1 MTVSLKHT
9 FQSAKTDSADPTI
22 VQPSNWNQEHDLTL
36 ATNKVLGRATAGTGA
51 AEELSVGTALSI
63 SGGTLAV
70 TNVPVANGG
79 TGAATLTGYVKG
91 NGTSAFTAAASVPVG
106 DLSGTLPV
114 ASGGTGATT
123 LTANNVLLGN
133 GTSAVQTVAPGTAGN
148 VLTSNGTTW
157 TSATP
162 LTSGTFD
169 AIATGTLANGST
181 VVINVDGTV
190 SAVANQT
197 QNVGTS
203 TAFDGTATSGFTWI
217 CTTYDANAQK
227 VVIAYTDLDNSSF
240 GTAVVGTVSGTSI
253 SFGTPVVFR
262 SATTANISST
272 YNAIAQKVVI
282 AYRDNGNSSFGT
294 AIVGT
299 VSGTSISFGT
309 AAVFSSATTDQIS
322 TTYDS
327 VQQKVVIAY
336 RLPAGTLFGTAVV
349 GTVSGTSISFG
360 TAVTFQSSHASG
372 ISATYNV
379 NAQKVVLAYTDNGN
393 SSYGTAIVG
402 TVSGTSIS
410 FGTAVVFNSA
420 VATNSSATY
429 DSDAQK
435 VVIAYTD
442 NGNASYGTAI
452 VGTISGTSI
461 SFGAKATWSFASG
474 QISATYDANAKQI
487 VIGFRNTNNTQ
498 GYFVAG
504 TVSGTSITLISPVVF
519 DSNDIDI
526 GTSSSN
532 YAAYDSLNKIVVFA
546 YQRLTGGI
554 PSSGRGITIRVAFQ
568 NITSEN
574 FIGFSNAAYTNGQTA
589 TIQVAGAV
597 DDAQSGL
604 TPGQSYFVQLNGT
617 LGLTAASPSVFAG
630 TAVAATKIIVKG

>member
-9 FQSAKTDSADPTI
+9 FQSAKTDSLDTSL

-123 LTANNVLLGN
+123 LAANNVLIGN
-133 GTSAVQTVAPGTAGN
+133 GTSAVSAVAPGTAGN
-148 VLTSNGTTW
+148 LLTSNGTSW

-169 AIATGTLANGST
+169 AVASGTLANGST
-181 VVINVDGTV
+181 VIINVDGTV
-190 SAVANQT
+190 SAVTNQT
-197 QNVGTS
+197 LAVGTS
-203 TAFDGTATSGFTWI
+203 TAFDAVTSTGIFYI
-217 CTTYDANAQK
+217 SATYDATAQK
-227 VVIAYTDLDNSSF
+227 VVIAYSDRDNSNF

-253 SFGTPVVFR
+253 SFGTPVVFNSASSLYI
-262 SATTANISST
+262 SATYDTT
-272 YNAIAQKVVI
+272 AQKVVI
-282 AYRDNGNSSFGT
+282 AYRDTTAIGK

-309 AAVFSSATTDQIS
+309 SATFKNVDTYYIS
-322 TTYDS
+322 ATYDANA
-327 VQQKVVIAY
+327 QKVVIAY
-336 RLPAGTLFGTAVV
+336 TDNATGFGSAVV

-360 TAVTFQSSHASG
+360 TSVVFESASTDN
-372 ISATYNV
+372 ISAIYTTNT
-379 NAQKVVLAYTDNGN
+379 QKIVIAYRDVGN
-393 SSYGTAIVG
+393 SNYGTAIVG

-420 VATNSSATY
+420 DTP
-429 DSDAQK
+429 
-435 VVIAYTD
+435 
-442 NGNASYGTAI
+442 
-452 VGTISGTSI
+452 SI
-461 SFGAKATWSFASG
+461 SSTFDASALRVVTAYRENVSSGAV
-474 QISATYDANAKQI
+474 N
-487 VIGFRNTNNTQ
+487 VRL
-498 GYFVAG
+498 G
-504 TVSGTSITLISPVVF
+504 TVSGTTISYTTAVDGSSGLSATQISIAYDALAQKVVVAYRNAGTGQGYYNIGTISGGVITF
-519 DSNDIDI
+519 TTGAIYDTNDI
-526 GTSSSN
+526 TQTWTPN
-532 YAAYDSLNKIVVFA
+532 YVVYDSFSQRVVIAYARNVVSPLDTTGRAIV
-546 YQRLTGGI
+546 
-554 PSSGRGITIRVAFQ
+554 IRTPYQ

-589 TIQVAGAV
+589 TIQIAGAV

-630 TAVAATKIIVKG
+630 TAVATTKIIVKG